1 MGEGFSVWPAAT
13 NFFSEKGVGPK
24 IHPSFSL
31 TEETKPFRMA
41 KPVWGAGKTI
51 LLEYFGVST
60 KAYQPAV
67 GPARYVCGK
76 IQYTSNLKVV
86 IHFQLVVSSTFYPG
100 IFNFS
105 NPVPAPV
112 ISKFLIP
119 AESRPR
125 Q

>member
-51 LLEYFGVST
+51 LPEYFGVST

-119 AESRPR
+119 AQSRPR